1 MEEINLF
8 PHQVQ
13 ALKDTESFKNV
24 AYYLDMGLGKT
35 FVGSEKLKIYDNKIN
50 LLICQ
55 KSKIDDWKE
64 HFQKYYDYNIVIY
77 DKKKEISNNSVIIIN
92 YDLVWRR
99 PELLELK
106 DFTLMLDE
114 SSCIKNST
122 SKRTKFI
129 LKLKPSNVILL
140 SGTPVGGKYE
150 ELHSQLKL
158 LGWKISKKAFWS
170 NYIKTHLIN
179 VGGFKMPT
187 VIGYKNIDRLKRK
200 LRDHGSIFMKTEEVI
215 NLPEQMDNVIEI
227 KNTSMYKKFLK
238 DRLITIDLYGSC
250 EFKDDSDFYGED
262 VTPRAELVGDTSLT
276 YMLYQRQLA
285 SQYNNNKFST
295 LRDLMES
302 TEDRILIFYNFND
315 EMKGIKE
322 LCKKLKKPVSIVN
335 GEIKDLKNYESKN
348 NSVTL
353 IQYQAGAMGLNLQK
367 ANKIIY
373 FGLTLSSELFEQSKK
388 RIHRL
393 GQNKTCFYYY
403 LITKDSIEE
412 KIYKTLL
419 ERKDFTNKL
428 FEEI

>member
-8 PHQVQ
+8 PHQVK
-13 ALKDTESFKNV
+13 ALKDTKSFKNV

-77 DKKKEISNNSVIIIN
+77 DKKKEIPNNSVIIIN
-92 YDLVWRR
+92 YDLIWRR

-170 NYIKTHLIN
+170 NYIKTYLIN
-179 VGGFKMPT
+179 IGGFKMPT

-215 NLPEQMDNVIEI
+215 NLPDQLDNVIEI
-227 KNTSMYKKFLK
+227 KNTTLYKRFLK
-238 DRLITIDLYGSC
+238 DRLITV
-250 EFKDDSDFYGED
+250 ED
-262 VTPRAELVGDTSLT
+262 KELVGDTSLT

-302 TEDRILIFYNFND
+302 TEDRILLFYNFND
-315 EMKGIKE
+315 EMEGIIE
-322 LCKKLKKPVSIVN
+322 ICKKLKKPVSIVN
-335 GEIKDLKNYESKN
+335 GDIKDLKNYEDKS

-367 ANKIIY
+367 ANKLIY
-373 FGLTLSSELFEQSKK
+373 FSLTLSSELFEQSKK

-403 LITKDSIEE
+403 LITKNSIEE

>member
-1 MEEINLF
+1 MKKINLF
-8 PHQVQ
+8 PHQIK
-13 ALKDTESFKNV
+13 ALEDTKSFKNV

-35 FVGSEKLKIYDNKIN
+35 FVGSEKLKIYNNKIN

-77 DKKKEISNNSVIIIN
+77 DKKKEIPNNSVIIIN

-99 PELLELK
+99 PSLLELK

-170 NYIKTHLIN
+170 NYIETYLIN
-179 VGGFKMPT
+179 IGGFKMPT
-187 VIGYKNIDRLKRK
+187 VIGYKNVDRLKRK

-215 NLPEQMDNVIEI
+215 NLPEQIDNVIEI
-227 KNTSMYKKFLK
+227 KNTTLYKKFVK
-238 DRLITIDLYGSC
+238 DRLIEI
-250 EFKDDSDFYGED
+250 KDK
-262 VTPRAELVGDTSLT
+262 ELVGDTSLT

-285 SQYNNNKFST
+285 SQYNSNKFAT
-295 LRDLMES
+295 LKDLMES
-302 TEDRILIFYNFND
+302 TEDRLLIFYNFND
-315 EMKGIKE
+315 EMEQIKS
-322 LCKKLKKPVSIVN
+322 LCKKLKKPFSVVN
-335 GEIKDLKNYESKN
+335 GEIKDLSNYEKEN
-348 NSVTL
+348 NSITL

-393 GQNKTCFYYY
+393 GQKNTCFYYY

-428 FEEI
+428 FEEL